1 MSVLGEADGMKES
14 DTFHFLLSWP
24 AARGGPSF
32 LAVGLSLLLLGSCQ
46 TPPSNEGAARPVTR
60 VRSAEKFAAQTVRYV
75 IRSEQSDVRFL
86 VYRAGALARLG
97 HSHVVQAGTIKGEI
111 HLAPDIRQSSFSL
124 VLPIADFK
132 VDAAESRA
140 EEGEEFSVLP
150 DDEAIAGTTKNMLG
164 EKVLDA
170 VSFPQIEIGSL
181 ALSGP
186 AWGVLFGISVGFRHY
201 ALECI
206 GRRDSGCEYGAG
218 SHAPGGKEG
227 LKSSLGNRRS
237 FSGQSDL
244 QRARGIAGTARRPGR
259 QTIRS

>member
-1 MSVLGEADGMKES
+1 M
-14 DTFHFLLSWP
+14 
-24 AARGGPSF
+24 
-32 LAVGLSLLLLGSCQ
+32 
-46 TPPSNEGAARPVTR
+46 
-60 VRSAEKFAAQTVRYV
+60 
-75 IRSEQSDVRFL
+75 RFL

-186 AWGVLFGISVGFRHY
+186 AWGPDITVRIKLHGVEREITVPTAIDNSGEQLVATAFFSVNQSDFGITPLSVLG
-201 ALECI
+201 
-206 GRRDSGCEYGAG
+206 GAIQV
-218 SHAPGGKEG
+218 ANTVRVRMRLVAK
-227 LKSSLGNRRS
+227 
-237 FSGQSDL
+237 
-244 QRARGIAGTARRPGR
+244 RA
-259 QTIRS
+259 

>member
-1 MSVLGEADGMKES
+1 MKES

-46 TPPSNEGAARPVTR
+46 TPPSNDGAALPVTR

-97 HSHVVQAGTIKGEI
+97 HSHVVQASTIKGEI

-140 EEGEEFSVLP
+140 EEGEEFS
-150 DDEAIAGTTKNMLG
+150 GY
-164 EKVLDA
+164 
-170 VSFPQIEIGSL
+170 
-181 ALSGP
+181 
-186 AWGVLFGISVGFRHY
+186 H
-201 ALECI
+201 
-206 GRRDSGCEYGAG
+206 GA
-218 SHAPGGKEG
+218 H
-227 LKSSLGNRRS
+227 
-237 FSGQSDL
+237 Q
-244 QRARGIAGTARRPGR
+244 TARRR
-259 QTIRS
+259 T

>member
-186 AWGVLFGISVGFRHY
+186 AWGPDITVRIKLHGVEREITVPTAIDNSGEQLVATAFFSVNQSDFGITPLSVLG
-201 ALECI
+201 
-206 GRRDSGCEYGAG
+206 GAIQV
-218 SHAPGGKEG
+218 ANTVRVRMRLVAK
-227 LKSSLGNRRS
+227 
-237 FSGQSDL
+237 
-244 QRARGIAGTARRPGR
+244 RA
-259 QTIRS
+259 